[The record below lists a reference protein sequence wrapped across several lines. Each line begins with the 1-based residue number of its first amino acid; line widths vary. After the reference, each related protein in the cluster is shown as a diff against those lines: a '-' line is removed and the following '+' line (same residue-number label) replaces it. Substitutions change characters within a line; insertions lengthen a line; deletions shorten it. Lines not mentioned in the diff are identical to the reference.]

1 MTDREKFRSTFSH
14 LHASADTITEV
25 MNMTELA
32 KTNRVRRFTRPL
44 ILVAAALALLMA
56 LSVTAYAADV
66 GGIRRNIQ
74 LWIRGDQTDTV
85 LDVTQEGD
93 ITTYSISYTD
103 ENGNEQSRGGGGVA
117 IEAFGR
123 ERPLTEEE
131 ILDLLRNS
139 AEVSY
144 QDDGSVWVYYHS
156 QKVEITDKFDE
167 DGVCY
172 VHLIDGDDNLY
183 MTVKYNDG
191 FAASPHSYPSPKS
204 FN

>member
-1 MTDREKFRSTFSH
+1 MTDREKFRSTFYH